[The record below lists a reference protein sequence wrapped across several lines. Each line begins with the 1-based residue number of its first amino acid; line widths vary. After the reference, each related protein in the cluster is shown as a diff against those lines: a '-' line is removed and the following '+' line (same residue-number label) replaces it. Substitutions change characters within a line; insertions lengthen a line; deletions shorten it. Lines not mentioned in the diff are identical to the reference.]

1 MVCVDITSI
10 SSEPYLTPFRSLIK
24 LLFVTVKIKGTTD
37 NVYIQM
43 HLQSAGETVYLGD
56 LKWVEEAGRPLG
68 VHWKCCRI
76 AADFSKYWDDIFMFI
91 SVY

>member
-1 MVCVDITSI
+1 
-10 SSEPYLTPFRSLIK
+10 
-24 LLFVTVKIKGTTD
+24 
-37 NVYIQM
+37 M
-43 HLQSAGETVYLGD
+43 HLQSAGETIYLGD